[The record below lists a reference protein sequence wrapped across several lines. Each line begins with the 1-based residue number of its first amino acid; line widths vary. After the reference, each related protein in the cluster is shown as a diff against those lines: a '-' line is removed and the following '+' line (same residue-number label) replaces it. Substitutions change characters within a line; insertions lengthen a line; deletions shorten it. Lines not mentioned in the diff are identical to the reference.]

1 MIRCQGFA
9 CGHHGPHGLH
19 GAQGAQGR
27 PVLQGLDMHLRKGE
41 LVAVLGPNGSG
52 KSTLLKAMAGLLAP
66 QAGTMLLDGAPVHRL
81 PPAVRARRVAC
92 LPQQLEAPPGCTV
105 RDLVLMGRHPYTS
118 FWSGLSRRDREAAV
132 DAMLQADVLH
142 LADREALRLSGGE
155 LQRACIART
164 LCQQTPLVLL
174 DEPTASLDLAHK
186 AALLQVLQQRHAAGV
201 TVVCVLHDINL
212 AALYFH
218 RLLFLKQGRL
228 VLDGPPQQVLRQS
241 ALEFVYETP
250 LVVMEHPLLGL
261 PQVALAPGDVPAA
274 LRTLVPAGRHH

>member
-1 MIRCQGFA
+1 MIRCEGLA
-9 CGHHGPHGLH
+9 CSHP
-19 GAQGAQGR
+19 GAQGR
-27 PVLQGLDMHLRKGE
+27 PVLQGVELHLRRGE

-52 KSTLLKAMAGLLAP
+52 KSTLLKAMAGLLP
-66 QAGTMLLDGAPVHRL
+66 PLAGSMLLGGAPVHRL

-92 LPQQLEAPPGCTV
+92 LPQQLEAPAGCTV
-105 RDLVLMGRHPYTS
+105 RDLVLMGRHPYAS
-118 FWSGLSRRDREAAV
+118 FWSGLTRADREAAV

-142 LADREALRLSGGE
+142 LADRDAARLSGGE

-164 LCQQTPLVLL
+164 LCQQTPVLLL
-174 DEPTASLDLAHK
+174 DEPTANLDLAHK
-186 AALLQVLQQRHAAGV
+186 AALLQVLQRRHAAGT

-228 VLDGPPQQVLRQS
+228 VLDGPPQQVMRQT
-241 ALEFVYETP
+241 ALEFIYETP

-274 LRTLVPAGRHH
+274 ARTVGPGSWRH